1 VLAQNKPMPAVFNRC
16 GFAMRQTREAGVI
29 HPTLSLPSD
38 GAKSR
43 KE

>member
-1 VLAQNKPMPAVFNRC
+1 MLAVFKRC
-16 GFAMRQTREAGVI
+16 GFAMKQTREAGVI
-29 HPTLSLPSD
+29 HLTLSLPSD